1 MKYEECIKELESIVN
16 KIENGELD
24 IDEMSANIKHAQEL
38 IKACKDKLTKTEEE
52 INKIQAMDH

>member
-52 INKIQAMDH
+52 INKIQAVDH

>member
-52 INKIQAMDH
+52 INKIQSMDH

>member
-24 IDEMSANIKHAQEL
+24 IEEMSANIKHAQEL

-52 INKIQAMDH
+52 INKIQAVDH

>member
-52 INKIQAMDH
+52 INKIQAVDR

>member
-1 MKYEECIKELESIVN
+1 MKYEECIKELESIVY

-52 INKIQAMDH
+52 INKIQAVDH